1 MSSAADAPSPPLRP
15 PATPTSAPAM
25 TAAGTVMV
33 AMMFVGYTFNFADRQ
48 VVSVLVEPI
57 KAELGISD
65 GQVGLLTG
73 LSFALFYATLGV
85 PIAALSDRFSRKR
98 IIVGCMVLWS
108 IMTAL
113 FGLAPTYP
121 LMFAARMGVGV
132 GEAGFAPA
140 AFSMI
145 ADYFPRERRG
155 TATAV
160 GAMGAM
166 AGITLGVMAGGV
178 LAQRF
183 GWRDTMM
190 LAGAPGILVALLFA
204 WLVKEPPRGLSGGAA
219 DAGAERPRFR
229 SLISNAPY
237 LLVVGSG
244 MATMMVTFVCQAWMP
259 AYLARTYHMPVHSIG
274 ALLGPLLGGL
284 GAASLLT
291 SGYVMDRLSRRDIRW
306 GVWIPGFGALLAAP
320 LLAAAFFVGNK
331 VLTLTL
337 FSVGYFGAMFFSAP
351 NTAMIQYL
359 VPLRLRARA
368 TAVFLLATTLV
379 GFGIGPTIA
388 GYLSEALRPTY
399 GQDSLRYALLCLTPI
414 MLLSPVLLAFAAR
427 RLPRTNA

>member
-1 MSSAADAPSPPLRP
+1 
-15 PATPTSAPAM
+15 
-25 TAAGTVMV
+25 MV

-108 IMTAL
+108 VMTIL

-145 ADYFPRERRG
+145 ADYFPKERRG

-160 GAMGAM
+160 GTMGAM
-166 AGITLGVMAGGV
+166 AGITLGIMAGGA
-178 LAQRF
+178 LAQRH
-183 GWRDTMM
+183 GWRSTMM
-190 LAGAPGILVALLFA
+190 LAGAPGFLIALLFA
-204 WLVKEPPRGLSGGAA
+204 WVVKEPPRGLSGGAV
-219 DAGAERPRFR
+219 DAGGERPRFA
-229 SLISNAPY
+229 LLWSNVPY

-244 MATMMVTFVCQAWMP
+244 MATMMVIFICQAWMP
-259 AYLARTYHMPVHSIG
+259 AYLARSYDMTGRSIG

-291 SGYVMDRLSRRDIRW
+291 SGFIMDRLSHRDIRW

-320 LLAAAFFVGNK
+320 LLAVAFFVGARS
-331 VLTLTL
+331 LTLTF
-337 FSVGYFGAMFFSAP
+337 FSIGYFAAMFFSAP

-359 VPLRLRARA
+359 VPSRLRARA
-368 TAVFLLATTLV
+368 TAVFLLATSLV

-388 GYLSEALRPTY
+388 GYLSEALRPAY
-399 GQDSLRYALLCLTPI
+399 GQNSLRYALLCLTPI
-414 MLLSPVLLAFAAR
+414 MLLSPVLLTFAAR
-427 RLPRTNA
+427 RLSRVSG

>member
-1 MSSAADAPSPPLRP
+1 
-15 PATPTSAPAM
+15 
-25 TAAGTVMV
+25 MV
-33 AMMFVGYTFNFADRQ
+33 VMMFIGYTFNFADRQ

-85 PIAALSDRFSRKR
+85 PIATLSDRFSRKR

-108 IMTAL
+108 IMTVL

-166 AGITLGVMAGGV
+166 AGIALGVMAGGG

-183 GWRDTMM
+183 GWRATMM
-190 LAGAPGILVALLFA
+190 LAGAPGLAVALLFA
-204 WLVKEPPRGLSGGAA
+204 WLVKEPPRGLSGGAG
-219 DAGAERPRFR
+219 DVDGSERPRFR
-229 SLISNAPY
+229 SLWSNSPY

-244 MATMMVTFVCQAWMP
+244 MATMMVTFICQAWMP
-259 AYLARTYHMPVHSIG
+259 AYLARSYHMPGRAIG
-274 ALLGPLLGGL
+274 ALLGPMLGGL

-306 GVWIPGFGALLAAP
+306 GVWIPGFGALVAAP
-320 LLAAAFFVGNK
+320 LLAAAFFVGSK
-331 VLTLTL
+331 PLTLTL
-337 FSVGYFGAMFFSAP
+337 FSLGYFGAMFFSAP

-368 TAVFLLATTLV
+368 TAIFLLGTTLV

-414 MLLSPVLLAFAAR
+414 MLLSPLLLAFAAG
-427 RLPRTNA
+427 RLPRSRAA

>member
-1 MSSAADAPSPPLRP
+1 
-15 PATPTSAPAM
+15 
-25 TAAGTVMV
+25 MV

-57 KAELGISD
+57 KAELGLSD

-85 PIAALSDRFSRKR
+85 PIASLSDRFSRKR

-178 LAQRF
+178 LAQHF
-183 GWRDTMM
+183 GWRGTMM

-204 WLVKEPPRGLSGGAA
+204 WVVKEPLRGLSGGAA

-244 MATMMVTFVCQAWMP
+244 MATMMVTFICQAWMP
-259 AYLARTYHMPVHSIG
+259 AYLARTYHMPGHSIG
-274 ALLGPLLGGL
+274 ALLGPLLGGV

-331 VLTLTL
+331 ALTLTL
-337 FSVGYFGAMFFSAP
+337 FSMGYFGAMFFSAP